1 MCMEKPL
8 KSFKEPGKSLMFSTP
23 ASCRLEVGGRVEAGR
38 LAREG
43 STEAWSRALSAE
55 MEVAFSRIGFVS
67 RTMVFSDGLDV
78 GMKKS

>member
-1 MCMEKPL
+1 M
-8 KSFKEPGKSLMFSTP
+8 
-23 ASCRLEVGGRVEAGR
+23 GGRVEAGR

-55 MEVAFSRIGFVS
+55 MEVAFSRIGFVG